1 VGISL
6 GEPETQNDN
15 QREPPCGA
23 QLASCAAS
31 AAHAQTSRPQN
42 GEFVR
47 LDRPAVF
54 DINPNTGSLKESVQ
68 KGQQLVWHPKE
79 KPNEARFQVT
89 NMSVAF
95 LRSESG
101 GQVKMTFTGNISSLG
116 YLTAEEAKLNA
127 IVRAKG
133 GASLHSWSFGVSVK
147 CADKDQP
154 LTPLTHDVPNDLA
167 QNIFTNVSTVG
178 IGETGRAEFPRGEG
192 SAVQLMGKPHR
203 ADMPPRINAITG
215 FSSWA
220 TWAVQG
226 FGEFNGDG
234 TTDMIMRNFNT
245 GDLQLYDIVNNQI
258 TNSLFLARSGWI
270 AGSRASR
277 PSTHPALRSRV
288 AQHQHWSIRG
298 VRHRQRSHSLGAVGL
313 DWHLGGLA
321 VDPPTGSGC
330 SR

>member
-1 VGISL
+1 MTINGTRRPAIIV
-6 GEPETQNDN
+6 
-15 QREPPCGA
+15 
-23 QLASCAAS
+23 LASCAAS
-31 AAHAQTSRPQN
+31 AAHAQPSRPQN

-54 DINPNTGSLKESVQ
+54 DTNPNTGSLKESVQ

-79 KPNEARFQVT
+79 KPNEPRFQVT

-167 QNIFTNVSTVG
+167 QNIFTNVSTVE
-178 IGETGRAEFPRGEG
+178 IAEPAEPNFP
-192 SAVQLMGKPHR
+192 
-203 ADMPPRINAITG
+203 
-215 FSSWA
+215 
-220 TWAVQG
+220 
-226 FGEFNGDG
+226 
-234 TTDMIMRNFNT
+234 
-245 GDLQLYDIVNNQI
+245 
-258 TNSLFLARSGWI
+258 
-270 AGSRASR
+270 
-277 PSTHPALRSRV
+277 
-288 AQHQHWSIRG
+288 G
-298 VRHRQRSHSLGAVGL
+298 VRVQR
-313 DWHLGGLA
+313 
-321 VDPPTGSGC
+321 C
-330 SR
+330 N